1 MKSPP
6 KKSKNNIFNYLD
18 ILIALGQ
25 LGGGRRLVTCTTS
38 ELGKS
43 IGISQQSTSRK
54 LVELENMNLIVRN
67 YSQRGNSIKITPEG
81 IASLEQVFT
90 DLWMILTTSARE
102 ISEKIILRGKVI
114 TGMAEGAY
122 YMGQK
127 AYQEQFSMILDFK
140 PFPGTLN
147 LQILDEI
154 TIRNFERLLR
164 LPAKFISGFKDGDR
178 VFGKVFI
185 WPTFIL
191 INNERIPAAIVR
203 PERTHHINQIELIAP
218 DHIKKKYGVKD
229 GDELE
234 IILE

>member
-1 MKSPP
+1 MDSPS
-6 KKSKNNIFNYLD
+6 KRSKNNIFNYLD
-18 ILIALGQ
+18 ILIALGK

-54 LVELENMNLIVRN
+54 LVEMENMNLIVRN

-90 DLWMILTTSARE
+90 DLWMILTTSGRE
-102 ISEKIILRGKVI
+102 VSEKMILRGKVI

-127 AYQEQFSMILDFK
+127 AYQDQFSMILDFI

-164 LPAKFISGFKDGDR
+164 VPAKFISGFKDGDR

-191 INNERIPAAIVR
+191 LNNEKIPAAIVR
-203 PERTHHINQIELIAP
+203 PERTHHINQIELISP

>member
-1 MKSPP
+1 MSNTTKRT
-6 KKSKNNIFNYLD
+6 KNSLFNYLD
-18 ILIALGQ
+18 LLITLGKM
-25 LGGGRRLVTCTTS
+25 GGGRRLVTCTTS
-38 ELGKS
+38 ELGNS
-43 IGISQQSTSRK
+43 IGMSQQSTSRK
-54 LVELENMNLIVRN
+54 LVEMENMNLIVRN

-81 IASLEQVFT
+81 IGNLEQVFT
-90 DLWMILTTSARE
+90 DLWMILTTSGRTV
-102 ISEKIILRGKVI
+102 SEKIMLRGKVI

-127 AYQEQFSMILDFK
+127 AYQDQFSMILDFI

-147 LQILDEI
+147 LQILDEV
-154 TIRNFERLLR
+154 TIRNFERILR
-164 LPAKFISGFKDGDR
+164 LPAKFISGFKNGDR

-191 INNERIPAAIVR
+191 LKDKKIPAAIVR
-203 PERTHHINQIELIAP
+203 PERTHHSNQIELISP